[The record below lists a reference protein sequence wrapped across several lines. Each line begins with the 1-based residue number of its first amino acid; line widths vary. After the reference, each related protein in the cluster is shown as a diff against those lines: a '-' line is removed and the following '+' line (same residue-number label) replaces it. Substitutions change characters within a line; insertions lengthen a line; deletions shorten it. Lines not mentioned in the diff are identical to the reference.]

1 MQLVE
6 RGEILG
12 LSEYEEI
19 RPHFRARVIA
29 LKKQRRVALGGHVTL
44 VFENHDTVLLQV
56 QEMLRTER
64 ISKEAAIQH
73 EIDTYNDLIPKSGQL
88 SATAMIEYP
97 DAAERDAMLEK
108 LVGVESKFYVEF
120 AGERCFSESDLRTVK
135 AERTT
140 AVHYLRFPLTPAVQH
155 ALQARASGIAVGI
168 DHPAYSVRVEL
179 DATTLASL
187 AEDFSE

>member
-6 RGEILG
+6 RGEVLG
-12 LSEYEEI
+12 LREYEEI
-19 RPHFRARVIA
+19 RPHFRSRVIA
-29 LKKQRRVALGGHVTL
+29 LKKQRRVALGSNVTL

-73 EIDTYNDLIPKSGQL
+73 EIDTYNDLVPKPGQL

-97 DAAERDAMLEK
+97 DPSERDAMLEK
-108 LVGVESKFYVEF
+108 LVGVEAKFYVEVD
-120 AGERCFSESDLRTVK
+120 GERCYSESDLRTVK

-140 AVHYLRFPLTPAVQH
+140 AVHYLRFPLSETVQ
-155 ALQARASGIAVGI
+155 AAIKARRPGVAVGI
-168 DHPAYSVRVEL
+168 DHPAYRASVEL
-179 DATTLASL
+179 DTVAVASL
-187 AEDFSE
+187 SEDFD

>member
-12 LSEYEEI
+12 LREYEEI

-29 LKKQRRVALGGHVTL
+29 LKKQRRVTLGGNVTL

-73 EIDTYNDLIPKSGQL
+73 EIDTYNDLIPRPGQL

-97 DAAERDAMLEK
+97 DPAERDAMLAK
-108 LVGVESKFYVEF
+108 LVGVETKFYLEA

-140 AVHYLRFPLTPAVQH
+140 AVHYLRFPLTPAVQ
-155 ALQARASGIAVGI
+155 AAIQAKTPGVAVGI
-168 DHPAYSVRVEL
+168 DHPACSVRTEL
-179 DATTLASL
+179 DAAALQSL
-187 AEDFSE
+187 AEDFD

>member
-12 LSEYEEI
+12 LKEYEDV

-29 LKKQRRVALGGHVTL
+29 LKKQRRLALGPNVTL

-64 ISKEAAIQH
+64 ISNESAIQH
-73 EIDTYNDLIPKSGQL
+73 EIDTYNDLIAKPGHL

-97 DAAERDAMLEK
+97 DPAQRDAMLEK
-108 LVGVESKFYVEF
+108 LVGVETKFFVEF

-140 AVHYLRFPLTPAVQH
+140 AVHYLRFPLSESVRS
-155 ALQARASGIAVGI
+155 ALQAQASGVAVGI
-168 DHPAYSVRVEL
+168 DHAAYQARVEL
-179 DATTLASL
+179 DRTALASL
-187 AEDFSE
+187 AEDLE